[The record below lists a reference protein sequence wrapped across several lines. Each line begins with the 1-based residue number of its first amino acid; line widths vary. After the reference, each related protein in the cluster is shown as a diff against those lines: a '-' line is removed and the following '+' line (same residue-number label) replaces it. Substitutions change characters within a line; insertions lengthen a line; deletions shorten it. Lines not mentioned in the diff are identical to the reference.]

1 MEAVVGFIG
10 MVTLFIGM
18 MYMDRRRRSLELALA
33 DPQAPL
39 LGPECDAPLAA
50 LRRGD
55 PAPVCALLNRVRSE
69 VGFSDHDFLLS
80 ELGKAAPVDR
90 VRGLADTR
98 PQDQLL
104 QLLAGSACVT
114 AAWQARGSAAVNDT
128 SDDQFTAFLA
138 LLEHADAYLCA
149 AEALGTEW
157 PSAPYLQLFVALGQ
171 DAEIE
176 AREALIAQV
185 RARDAGHVPVG
196 WAGVTVLCRKWG
208 GSDEQM
214 EAFAQEAA
222 AAAPSGSPLWAVELP
237 ALAELGLART
247 WKKRGPT
254 VEALQARWA
263 ALQDR
268 LPAADTRSR
277 QRCWALVDMSG
288 FWFHIWLDEKE
299 PAAQY
304 RREGQA
310 WLARFV

>member
-1 MEAVVGFIG
+1 METVAVFIG

-18 MYMDRRRRSLELALA
+18 MFLDRRRRALELDLA

-50 LRRGD
+50 LGRGD
-55 PAPVCALLNRVRSE
+55 PAAVCALLNRVRAE

-90 VRGLADTR
+90 VRGLADAH
-98 PQDQLL
+98 PQNQLL
-104 QLLAGSACVT
+104 QLLAGSACIA
-114 AAWQARGSAAVNDT
+114 AAWQARGSAGAEDT
-128 SDDQFTAFLA
+128 SDDQFSAFLA

-149 AEALGTEW
+149 AEALGTGW

-176 AREALIAQV
+176 DREALIAQV

-208 GSDEQM
+208 GGDEQM
-214 EAFAQEAA
+214 EAFARDTAA
-222 AAAPSGSPLWAVELP
+222 AAHSDSPLRAVELP

-247 WKKRGPT
+247 WKKRGPSI
-254 VEALQARWA
+254 EALQARWV

-268 LPAADTRSR
+268 MPAADTRSR

-288 FWFHIWLDEKE
+288 FWFHIWLDDKE
-299 PAAQY
+299 PAARH
-304 RREGQA
+304 RRDAKA
-310 WLARFV
+310 WLARFI